1 MTENIGGAYPTKIPS
16 LSNVADIQVA
26 LRMYHYG
33 QADGNSYT
41 LEDLANVPSQSIAGY
56 LRDANSR
63 IDTKANISGQ
73 IFTGNITAN
82 NIISNANT
90 TTANLSVTNSI
101 TVTNSVNSASANVT
115 NNFTAGNVSTVNV
128 TASGSLTVQGNAYI
142 DDTFAQKVIDA
153 GTTYNST
160 VNAYT
165 VDFALGSYFSN
176 IALQRQTGTWT
187 FVGSNA
193 ITFAGTSTVFNYGP
207 VQVGDLVVLT
217 IGTDGIANPS
227 ITGSTGWL
235 SAITTGSN
243 TVNASVFYKQI
254 TSTSQ
259 SNVTIIPSNGISA
272 NFAASAAIFRNSK
285 INVLGAGTYIRYIAK
300 EQSTVRID
308 TSSTSITGASM
319 TTIGSNN
326 LTVLSL
332 YGGDGT
338 WTMTSIP
345 TGYSGGMKTS
355 NTAAAVSAATA
366 YDLSS
371 TANTAVATNW
381 VVSSF
386 SGEYASF
393 ALEFSAEVN
402 PIIVVTNAT
411 ALSSTS
417 YKASAYVVDVTNS
430 NTAPATNLSWSG
442 INQKWAY
449 GYQINPGTSSTYK
462 DTIYM
467 FQTKD
472 GGTTFRA
479 AALVGYA

>member
-1 MTENIGGAYPTKIPS
+1 LLSDNANIIEAVRLYHLGETGTTEYPS
-16 LSNVADIQVA
+16 AD
-26 LRMYHYG
+26 
-33 QADGNSYT
+33 
-41 LEDLANVPSQSIAGY
+41 SISGH
-56 LRDANSR
+56 LN
-63 IDTKANISGQ
+63 TKANISGQ
-73 IFTGNITAN
+73 VFTGNITATN
-82 NIISNANT
+82 VTA
-90 TTANLSVTNSI
+90 TANLSVGNNLV
-101 TVTNSVNSASANVT
+101 VTS
-115 NNFTAGNVSTVNV
+115 NFTAGNISVANITSSGNV
-128 TASGSLTVQGNAYI
+128 TASGNLTVQGNAYI

-235 SAITTGSN
+235 PAITTGAN

-402 PIIVVTNAT
+402 PIIVVSNAT
-411 ALSSTS
+411 ALSSTD
-417 YKASAYVVDVTNS
+417 YKASAYVVDVRNS

-449 GYQINPGTSSTYK
+449 GYEIKPGTSLTYR

-472 GGTTFRA
+472 GGSTFRA